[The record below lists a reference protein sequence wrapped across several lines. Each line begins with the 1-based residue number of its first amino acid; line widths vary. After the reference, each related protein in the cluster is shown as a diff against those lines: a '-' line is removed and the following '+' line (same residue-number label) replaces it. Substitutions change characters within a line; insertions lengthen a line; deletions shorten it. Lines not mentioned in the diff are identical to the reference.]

1 MKSAPMSSVKW
12 LGLGALVA
20 ACVGYLVV
28 SATGSSAEY
37 YQTIAEMSSQP
48 VGSGDVR
55 VLGTVQN
62 DVVRSDGG
70 LHVRFTAA
78 EGGQTM
84 PVDYH
89 GTVPDIFKPGIQ
101 VVVDGRMGSDG
112 VFHARTLEAKCPS
125 RFSSTQ
131 SQGTPTN

>member
-1 MKSAPMSSVKW
+1 MRWSLKW
-12 LGLGALVA
+12 LGLGAVIA

-37 YQTIAEMSSQP
+37 YQTVGEMRGHGGSS
-48 VGSGDVR
+48 DVR

-78 EGGQTM
+78 QDGQTM
-84 PVDYH
+84 PVDYR
-89 GTVPDIFKPGIQ
+89 GTVPDIFRPGIQ
-101 VVVDGRMGSDG
+101 VVVDGHMGSDG

-125 RFSSTQ
+125 KFSSAQ
-131 SQGTPTN
+131 SQGTPTG

>member
-1 MKSAPMSSVKW
+1 MRASLKW
-12 LGLGALVA
+12 LGLGVVVA

-37 YQTIAEMSSQP
+37 YQTVGEMRSHGS
-48 VGSGDVR
+48 SGDVR

-62 DVVRSDGG
+62 DVVRTDGG

-78 EGGQTM
+78 QDGQTM
-84 PVDYH
+84 PVDYR

-112 VFHARTLEAKCPS
+112 VFRARTLEAKCPS
-125 RFSSTQ
+125 KFSSAQ

>member
-1 MKSAPMSSVKW
+1 MLSFASLKW
-12 LGLGALVA
+12 LGLGAVVA

-37 YQTIAEMSSQP
+37 YQTIAEMRSQP
-48 VGSGDVR
+48 SSGDVR
-55 VLGTVQN
+55 VLGTVQD

-84 PVDYH
+84 PVDYQ

-101 VVVDGRMGSDG
+101 VVVDGRMGPDG

-125 RFSSTQ
+125 KFSSTQ
-131 SQGTPTN
+131 SQGTPAS

>member
-1 MKSAPMSSVKW
+1 MRASLKW
-12 LGLGALVA
+12 LGLGVVVA

-37 YQTIAEMSSQP
+37 YQTVGEMRSHGS
-48 VGSGDVR
+48 SGDVR

-62 DVVRSDGG
+62 DVVRTDGG
-70 LHVRFTAA
+70 LHVRFSAA
-78 EGGQTM
+78 QDGQTM
-84 PVDYH
+84 PVDYR

-125 RFSSTQ
+125 KFSSAQ

>member
-1 MKSAPMSSVKW
+1 MKFSLKW
-12 LGLGALVA
+12 LVLGAVVA

-37 YQTIAEMSSQP
+37 YQTIPEMRSHPSS
-48 VGSGDVR
+48 GNVR
-55 VLGTVQN
+55 VLGVVQD
-62 DVVRSDGG
+62 DVVRTEGG
-70 LHVRFTAA
+70 IRVRFTAA

-84 PVDYH
+84 PVDYR
-89 GTVPDIFKPGIQ
+89 GTVPDIFRPGIQ

-125 RFSSTQ
+125 RFSAARSH
-131 SQGTPTN
+131 GTPSG

>member
-1 MKSAPMSSVKW
+1 MTRSLKW
-12 LGLGALVA
+12 LGMGAVVA
-20 ACVGYLVV
+20 ACLGYLVV

-37 YQTIAEMSSQP
+37 YQTVAELRSHGS
-48 VGSGDVR
+48 SGDVR
-55 VLGTVQN
+55 VLGTVED

-78 EGGQTM
+78 QGGQAM
-84 PVDYH
+84 PVDYR
-89 GTVPDIFKPGIQ
+89 GTVPDIFRPGIQ

-125 RFSSTQ
+125 KFSSAPAQ
-131 SQGTPTN
+131 STTAR

>member
-1 MKSAPMSSVKW
+1 MRASLKW
-12 LGLGALVA
+12 LGLGVVVA

-37 YQTIAEMSSQP
+37 YQTVGEMRSHGS
-48 VGSGDVR
+48 SGDVR

-62 DVVRSDGG
+62 DVVRTDGG

-78 EGGQTM
+78 QDGQTM
-84 PVDYH
+84 PVDYR

-125 RFSSTQ
+125 KFSSAQ
-131 SQGTPTN
+131 SQGTPTS